1 MIIKSHNNAAGCSGA
16 SHTLLIPSKQRATKL
31 QFRLSHSLELGFED
45 EGNRALSP
53 FTSIP
58 SHCTMSQPNNNVD
71 IKVAANISAHE
82 FFSSVPDG
90 CFNCISSYTDW
101 DDYESLHH
109 VIHKNKQC
117 RAHWEN
123 NLRKYV
129 HRADPLFGEFT
140 SVKSL
145 RFVLDARRIDMRG
158 WELHLID
165 EKDAYGKG
173 EHKYITHHGIFAKVC
188 QDGDVEVVRAMVE
201 RTQVDLEARNQYG
214 RTPLL
219 KAAMKGH
226 LPVVQYLCEQGVGKE
241 ARDDV
246 GWTPLHFAEHDGHL
260 LVAQYL
266 RSLA

>member
-1 MIIKSHNNAAGCSGA
+1 M
-16 SHTLLIPSKQRATKL
+16 
-31 QFRLSHSLELGFED
+31 
-45 EGNRALSP
+45 
-53 FTSIP
+53 
-58 SHCTMSQPNNNVD
+58 
-71 IKVAANISAHE
+71 
-82 FFSSVPDG
+82 
-90 CFNCISSYTDW
+90 

-117 RAHWEN
+117 RVHWEN
-123 NLRKYV
+123 NLRKYA
-129 HRADPLFGEFT
+129 HRAEPLFGEFT

-226 LPVVQYLCEQGVGKE
+226 LPVVQYLCEQGADMEVGSN
-241 ARDDV
+241 
-246 GWTPLHFAEHDGHL
+246 GNWTPLHGAALNGHFL
-260 LVAQYL
+260 WLQYL
-266 RSLA
+266 HSLA